1 MRKVLR
7 GNLRMAKRAKWVPK
21 PGELAHYWCTSG
33 KLARGGLNVRVLAE
47 ASGGYMVVEA
57 LRNDGTTVRI
67 SVKATS
73 LRAPQPSL
81 F

>member
-1 MRKVLR
+1 
-7 GNLRMAKRAKWVPK
+7 MAQKKTKWVPR

-33 KLARGGLNVRVLAE
+33 KLARGGLNVRIIAE

-57 LRNDGTTVRI
+57 VRGNGTAVRI
-67 SVKATS
+67 TVKAAS
-73 LRAPQPSL
+73 LAAPQPSL